1 MPVEALLFRKP
12 VAKRGKYPCQKNCHC
27 SKKKRYILP
36 FVNQSGGRHTYCI
49 RTGKGFRQRP
59 VPRSK
64 GVSTAKVP
72 VTPRTIYQDFTRGG
86 SVPLRES
93 LNFGLINV
101 ILIDARENGRFF
113 HCSDLIIP
121 GSECQKAGK
130 QCSTSDP
137 SNKSR
142 NENKVGMVWVRRA

>member
-1 MPVEALLFRKP
+1 MLLS
-12 VAKRGKYPCQKNCHC
+12 VV
-27 SKKKRYILP
+27 

-49 RTGKGFRQRP
+49 RTGKGLRQRP

-121 GSECQKAGK
+121 GSERQKAGK

-142 NENKVGMVWVRRA
+142 NENKVGMVWVRRAWKNMIPLLSILMPMRWKGRGFRGNIIK